1 MSIFKRP
8 APDLPGL
15 VTAGHAPK
23 KKGNAVS
30 LPIYEFKPPAPGKLD
45 INTLDGWNALA
56 EIQREKNR
64 AAGYED

>member
-23 KKGNAVS
+23 KGRAVL